1 MPWTPKKTIKAIVES
16 GNHYLAAVRGHS
28 RSVPLRSNGQMRKHR
43 GNQPKLYQT
52 VQKQFIAQETFSKVN
67 KGTRNFVSPVVFDDD
82 LPHSRLWRIEKRK
95 VSTMKSD
102 FSFLGW
108 LNVQTI
114 IKVESQRQTR
124 HKIESQ
130 TRYYISDLKE
140 TALSFYQ
147 RIWGYWGVEN
157 KVHYVRDVTFKEDK
171 SRVSILPLPQILAL
185 ARNLAI
191 NLYRNAGFD
200 MRSGVP
206 LGQHGSSTSPM
217 SIWFRP
223 CSISALVSA

>member
-1 MPWTPKKTIKAIVES
+1 M
-16 GNHYLAAVRGHS
+16 AAV
-28 RSVPLRSNGQMRKHR
+28 K

-67 KGTRNFVSPVVFDDD
+67 KG
-82 LPHSRLWRIEKRK
+82 HGRIEKRK

-102 FSFLGW
+102 FSFLDW

-114 IKVESQRQTR
+114 IKVESQRQTK

-147 RIWGYWGVEN
+147 RIRGYWGVEN
-157 KVHYVRDVTFKEDK
+157 KVHHVRDVTFGEDK
-171 SRVSILPLPQILAL
+171 SRIRILPLPQILAI

-191 NLYRNAGFD
+191 NLYRNAGFSNMAQARRKCQFSLD
-200 MRSGVP
+200 HVLS
-206 LGQHGSSTSPM
+206 L
-217 SIWFRP
+217 FRMK
-223 CSISALVSA
+223 